1 MMPFITSP
9 RTMYNTALCILS
21 TALWLGVAGQVAAQQ
36 PIAARPT
43 ESSTATAPQTVA
55 VSLPANVDPFT
66 EIERQRSTN
75 KSTDV
80 SFVRTPIDTKA
91 EAKAE
96 VIQRGQTLL
105 VRMRAKDMPLPAHF
119 EVPRYAVWVYIP
131 NYQVKMYI
139 GDLPIIPYTRSKK
152 GDGPRRGDSDTAYR
166 FTSLPPGAVFG
177 GLAVTAEPIR
187 FTPIV
192 NDALRP
198 VLVGLLPK
206 ENAEGLIA
214 ATTVYSGAVP
224 AKGTEGNVPA
234 PKN

>member
-1 MMPFITSP
+1 MTFITSP
-9 RTMYNTALCILS
+9 RKTYSTALCILS
-21 TALWLGVAGQVAAQQ
+21 TALWLGVAGQAAAQQ
-36 PIAARPT
+36 PVAARPA
-43 ESSTATAPQTVA
+43 EPSTSTAPQTMSI
-55 VSLPANVDPFT
+55 SLPANVDPFT
-66 EIERQRSTN
+66 EIERERGTN

-80 SFVRTPIDTKA
+80 SFARTPIDTKA
-91 EAKAE
+91 EAQAE

-105 VRMRAKDMPLPAHF
+105 VRMRAKDLPLPSHF

-139 GDLPIIPYTRSKK
+139 GDLPVTPYARSKK

-214 ATTVYSGAVP
+214 AITVYAGPVP
-224 AKGTEGNVPA
+224 AKGSEGSVQA
-234 PKN
+234 PKD

>member
-9 RTMYNTALCILS
+9 RKMYSTALCMLS
-21 TALWLGVAGQVAAQQ
+21 TALWLGVAGQAAAQQ
-36 PIAARPT
+36 PATALST
-43 ESSTATAPQTVA
+43 ESSTSPAPRTVA
-55 VSLPANVDPFT
+55 VSLPANVNPFT
-66 EIERQRSTN
+66 EIERQSSTG
-75 KSTDV
+75 KTTAV
-80 SFVRTPIDTKA
+80 SFARTPIDTKA

-96 VIQRGQTLL
+96 VIQSGQTLL
-105 VRMRAKDMPLPAHF
+105 VRMRAKDLPLPSHF

-139 GDLPIIPYTRSKK
+139 GDLPVIPYSRSKK
-152 GDGPRRGDSDTAYR
+152 GGGPRRGDSDTAYR

-206 ENAEGLIA
+206 EDAASMIA
-214 ATTVYSGAVP
+214 ATTVYSGTIP
-224 AKGTEGNVPA
+224 AKGGEGSA
-234 PKN
+234 PSP